1 MQGLFIFVAIFD
13 LNVLEFIL
21 TPKPCLGT
29 YKALLETQLGNTC
42 FWLLTSMV
50 VALVEQTRIG
60 PIMERV
66 KKILLHWKHFNL
78 YKHTCLIE
86 RHFLTNNMQFLR
98 ITKLPKEICIK
109 YVEYM
114 PTQFFKSHYAPP

>member
-21 TPKPCLGT
+21 TPQPCLGT

-50 VALVEQTRIG
+50 VALVDQTRKG
-60 PIMERV
+60 PIM
-66 KKILLHWKHFNL
+66 KKRKSLHWKHLNL
-78 YKHTCLIE
+78 YKHTFLIE
-86 RHFLTNNMQFLR
+86 RHSLTNNMQFLR
-98 ITKLPKEICIK
+98 MQKLPKEICLK

-114 PTQFFKSHYAPP
+114 PTLFFRIRG